1 MRHIDTDRLRT
12 LADRRPGPVRRALSS
27 VLFHAQDLATG
38 IAVGGIVGVLFLVC
52 GMSALLSTV
61 LGLAVAVVVTRLSIR
76 AWERAAGLTRVR
88 TTHEDD
94 EDDVELNDTDDTDVD
109 DVATAEPARTSDS
122 PEVAAAR

>member
-1 MRHIDTDRLRT
+1 MRHVDTDRLRE

-38 IAVGGIVGVLFLVC
+38 IAVGGIVAVLFLVC

-76 AWERAAGLTRVR
+76 AWERDAGLTRVR
-88 TTHEDD
+88 TTHESD
-94 EDDVELNDTDDTDVD
+94 EDDVELNDTDDD

>member
-1 MRHIDTDRLRT
+1 GGCDHAAGGPSMRHIGTDRLRT

-76 AWERAAGLTRVR
+76 AWERDAGLTRVR

-94 EDDVELNDTDDTDVD
+94 EDDEDDVD

-122 PEVAAAR
+122 P

>member
-1 MRHIDTDRLRT
+1 MRHIDTDRLRA

-94 EDDVELNDTDDTDVD
+94 VELNDTDDTDVD

>member
-1 MRHIDTDRLRT
+1 MRHVDTDRLRE
-12 LADRRPGPVRRALSS
+12 LADRRPGLVRGALSN
-27 VLFHAQDLATG
+27 VLFHGQDLATG
-38 IAVGGIVGVLFLVC
+38 IAVGGIVAVLFLVC

-76 AWERAAGLTRVR
+76 AWEREAGLTRVR
-88 TTHEDD
+88 TTHESD

>member
-12 LADRRPGPVRRALSS
+12 LADRRPGLIRRALSN
-27 VLFHAQDLATG
+27 VLFHAQDVTTG

-76 AWERAAGLTRVR
+76 AWERDAGLTRVR
-88 TTHEDD
+88 TTHESD
-94 EDDVELNDTDDTDVD
+94 EDDVELDDTGDLEDADIDID
-109 DVATAEPARTSDS
+109 DIDSAEPAHC
-122 PEVAAAR
+122 